1 MKLSGIAGTGSG
13 KMGSQVY
20 AAVKGEQVVRNY
32 QPKVSNPN
40 TQKQINQ
47 RARMKLMSQLSA
59 AMASVIVIPREGL
72 KSSRNLFSK
81 KNFAATTAVGGQALA
96 FLTKFQLTNGTAAL
110 PRIVMG
116 RNGEGS
122 LLFGLAENA
131 TGMIDRVV
139 YNLFARSEE
148 GELMLVN
155 SIVVSD
161 PGQGGY
167 FMGQVD
173 DYEGEL
179 FLYAYGMKD
188 LNARAKATYGNYKV
202 ESGEDIAKLLM
213 SRSLSLS
220 DYQLT
225 ETQGTGIQVD
235 EQQSVVV
242 PEGSVLVRFYWM
254 GDGAVHNNSAAGAV
268 VQSPVVMPR
277 GTQKKWYVA
286 PYPGYEFRGW
296 HIYDPNYVFYNDNP
310 LTFTA
315 WGDLDIV
322 IECEK
327 VSIV

>member
-40 TQKQINQ
+40 TQKQVNQ

-81 KNFAATTAVGGQALA
+81 KNFASTTALGGQAIA

-110 PRIVMG
+110 PRCSMVRDG
-116 RNGEGS
+116 NGALTLSIPEGAA
-122 LLFGLAENA
+122 GVV
-131 TGMIDRVV
+131 DRIV

-148 GELMLVN
+148 GELMLIN
-155 SIVVSD
+155 SRVVSD
-161 PGQGGY
+161 PGNGGE
-167 FMGQVD
+167 FSTTVE

-202 ESGEDIAKLLM
+202 ESGEDIAKLFM

-242 PEGSVLVRFYWM
+242 PEGSVLVRFYWL
-254 GDGAVHNNSAAGAV
+254 GDGAVHNNTAAGAV

-277 GTQKKWYVA
+277 GTQKKWAVV
-286 PYPGYEFRGW
+286 PYPGYSFWGW
-296 HIYDPNYVFYNDNP
+296 HVYDPDYHFYTDNP

-315 WGDLDIV
+315 WGDLEIV
-322 IECEK
+322 VDCLSGSN
-327 VSIV
+327 V